1 MQNMHWMH
9 YVLVVLT
16 FEYGGLL
23 NCSFKQ
29 CECDQNLNSNV
40 ILVLLTT
47 DTSYLSFVR
56 FRLLICLYSRFEILP
71 VAFNVIIDSFPPSRS
86 FYSHVHS
93 RAVVLNC
100 YIIF

>member
-1 MQNMHWMH
+1 MH

-71 VAFNVIIDSFPPSRS
+71 VAFNVIIDSFPPSHS